1 MFTLYIFFAVVVS
14 LQALLTFQG
23 GKQHQIWN
31 SFWIALDNFIGIHIA
46 MLMVLRLL
54 KLSRI
59 RHVFWYFVAVSLFS
73 LLYDGNNRF
82 FQLQFKNP
90 LDLTCIKISVFFPVM
105 MLPISNYFC
114 TITSWMP
121 RVICIGILIAS
132 VAPISL
138 AIPFMGI
145 FFMGVLFF
153 QVYHKDLGVIRHRC

>member
-1 MFTLYIFFAVVVS
+1 MFTLYMFFGVVVS

-82 FQLQFKNP
+82 F
-90 LDLTCIKISVFFPVM
+90 
-105 MLPISNYFC
+105 
-114 TITSWMP
+114 
-121 RVICIGILIAS
+121 
-132 VAPISL
+132 
-138 AIPFMGI
+138 
-145 FFMGVLFF
+145 
-153 QVYHKDLGVIRHRC
+153 